1 MNKKRLLVL
10 TLTASVLLSTAC
22 THAGSIWAKRDKNA
36 RAVYAD
42 DVARQIGDVLT
53 ITITEN
59 SKVDNKAKRDMKKET
74 DRSTIFNGDIGDF
87 ADLGEFGMSAQSGNE
102 LKSKADYKDERK
114 FVDSITVVVVDIL
127 PNRNLVILGT
137 RNRDISG
144 DTQTIEVSG
153 IVRPSDVA
161 FDNTVKSEQVA
172 DFRIVSRNGGVSA
185 PYTKPG
191 WLGSIFD
198 IVWPF

>member
-1 MNKKRLLVL
+1 MNNKMLLLV
-10 TLTASVLLSTAC
+10 LTASVLLSTAC
-22 THAGSIWAKRDKNA
+22 SQAGSIWAKRDKNMK
-36 RAVYAD
+36 AVYAD

-59 SKVDNKAKRDMKKET
+59 STVDNKAKRDMKKET
-74 DRSTIFNGDIGDF
+74 DRSTIFNGDLGSF
-87 ADLGEFGMSAQSGNE
+87 ADLGEFGMSAGSDNE

-114 FVDSITVVVVDIL
+114 FVDNITVVVVDIL
-127 PNRNLVILGT
+127 PNRNLVVLGT

-153 IVRPSDVA
+153 IVRPSDIS
-161 FDNTVKSEQVA
+161 FDNKVKSELVA

-191 WLGSIFD
+191 WLGSIID
-198 IVWPF
+198 IIWPF

>member
-1 MNKKRLLVL
+1 MNSKTLLVL
-10 TLTASVLLSTAC
+10 VLTASIFFSSVCSR
-22 THAGSIWAKRDKNA
+22 AGSIWAKRDKNMK
-36 RAVYAD
+36 AVYAD
-42 DVARQIGDVLT
+42 DVARRIGDVLT

-59 SKVDNKAKRDMKKET
+59 SKVDNKAKRDLKKET
-74 DRSTIFNGDIGDF
+74 DRSTIFDGKLGNF
-87 ADLGEFGMSAQSGNE
+87 ADLGEFGMSAESDNE

-114 FVDSITVVVVDIL
+114 FADNITVVVIDIL
-127 PNRNLVILGT
+127 PNGNLVVLGT

-153 IVRPSDVA
+153 IVRPSDIL

-191 WLGSIFD
+191 WLGSILD

>member
-1 MNKKRLLVL
+1 MNNKGLLVL
-10 TLTASVLLSTAC
+10 ALTASVLLPTTCAQ
-22 THAGSIWAKRDKNA
+22 AGSIWAKRDKNA

-74 DRSTIFNGDIGDF
+74 DRSTIFNGDLGDF
-87 ADLGEFGMSAQSGNE
+87 ADLGEFGMSAESGNE

-114 FVDSITVVVVDIL
+114 FVDNITVVVVDIL
-127 PNRNLVILGT
+127 PNRNLVVLGT
-137 RNRDISG
+137 RHRDISG

-153 IVRPSDVA
+153 IVRPSDVT
-161 FDNTVKSEQVA
+161 FDNKVKSEQVA
-172 DFRIVSRNGGVSA
+172 DFRIVSRNGGISA

-191 WLGSIFD
+191 WLEGILN